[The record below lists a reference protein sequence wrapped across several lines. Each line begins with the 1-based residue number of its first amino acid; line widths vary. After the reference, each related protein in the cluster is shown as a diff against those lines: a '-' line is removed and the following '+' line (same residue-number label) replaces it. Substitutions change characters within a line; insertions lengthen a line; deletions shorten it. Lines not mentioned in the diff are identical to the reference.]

1 MPRGAQIVI
10 RGAGVTYPGAAT
22 PTLQDLTLTIAPG
35 EFLVVVGPSGCGK
48 STLLRTINRLIPLN
62 AGSIAID
69 GTDIASLDP
78 VVLRRSIG
86 YAIQAVGLFP
96 HMRVGANVAI
106 VPELL
111 GWSQQRI
118 AARVDA
124 LLTLVHLDPERYR
137 DRFPR
142 ELSGGEAQRVGVA
155 RAIAGEPRVLLMDEP
170 FGAVDAIV
178 RSQLQDEML
187 LLVRELETTTLFVT
201 HDVDEALLLADRI
214 AVVNRGHIEQIGT
227 PLEVLANPVSPF
239 VERLFHANDAVVEL
253 REKAREQQHR

>member
-1 MPRGAQIVI
+1 MQRGAEIAV

-22 PTLQDLTLTIAPG
+22 PTLQNLTLTIASG

-48 STLLRTINRLIPLN
+48 STLLRTINRLIPLS

-78 VVLRRSIG
+78 VALRRSIG

-111 GWSQQRI
+111 GWPRERI

-214 AVVNRGHIEQIGT
+214 VVVNRGHIEQIGT
-227 PLEVLANPVSPF
+227 PLEVLAKPVSPF

-253 REKAREQQHR
+253 REKAREQHRQ